1 MATINP
7 GIISGIAFCLSCH
20 DGNVAKGAMMTNMS
34 FEQAAGL
41 LPNTYGSQPI
51 PTLLGND
58 GGTTGDYAND
68 HPVGPNANMGALSA
82 ISKYVQLNAGNTA
95 VVLNPSP
102 SDQNYAKFQAN
113 YGTPLIT
120 GGHGGWVVDPGMT
133 AVATAYVTCTTCH
146 TPHTMSV
153 YTGASAANPIAGNTA
168 AGQMYPTY
176 FFINAPYN
184 PGANTANGTKA
195 SSATQFCRQCH
206 FSGAGGANESV
217 GIYNIGTAF

>member
-1 MATINP
+1 
-7 GIISGIAFCLSCH
+7 
-20 DGNVAKGAMMTNMS
+20 MMTNMS

-41 LPNTYGSQPI
+41 LPSTYGSQPI
-51 PTLLGND
+51 PTLLGAD
-58 GGTTGDYAND
+58 GGTTGDYSND
-68 HPVGPNANMGALSA
+68 HPVGPAANIGALGT
-82 ISKYVQLNAGNTA
+82 ISKYVQLNATNTA

-102 SDQNYAKFQAN
+102 ADQNYAKFQAN
-113 YGTPLIT
+113 YGLPQILSRSSF
-120 GGHGGWVVDPGMT
+120 VVDPGMT
-133 AVATAYVTCTTCH
+133 AVASAYVTCNTCH
-146 TPHTMSV
+146 TPHTMAV
-153 YTGASAANPIAGNTA
+153 YTSASSSNPIAGNSA

-176 FFINAPYN
+176 FFISAPYN